1 MPFSVGYFTN
11 RKKRKSVLIPVMSL
25 RWYFGLLSWAHA
37 MTVIPMFFACGSNVL
52 IEHYFE
58 ITYDIANILLER
70 NSMK

>member
-1 MPFSVGYFTN
+1 MPFSVN
-11 RKKRKSVLIPVMSL
+11 ILPMRL

-58 ITYDIANILLER
+58 ITYDIAHILLER

>member
-1 MPFSVGYFTN
+1 M
-11 RKKRKSVLIPVMSL
+11 RL
-25 RWYFGLLSWAHA
+25 RWYYYGLLSWAHA
-37 MTVIPMFFACGSNVL
+37 MTVIPMFIACGSNVL